1 MSRFKPSTFRTV
13 ALVAGCSS
21 IALQL
26 AALVFI
32 FFDRKATL
40 PHDLSFWNVGGILNA
55 VQSLAVPAIGMV
67 LAIKRFQNK
76 IGWVF
81 LVAGV
86 GLTLEAFGQ
95 QYAVHALLVE
105 PGSLPFPRIF
115 GWLPNALWPIAVGML
130 IYLLLLFPD
139 GHLRSRRWLPVG
151 WFTGAITTLLTL
163 AAVVAATAQWSD
175 PIAQLTSTNSGSE
188 TPPILGVVLTIGF
201 FGIPVAILAA
211 LASVIARFR
220 GSVGEERLQLKW
232 FVTAASLVAVTFALS
247 VPLSVSV
254 PILDVL
260 SALSLLFLYAAI
272 AIAVLRYR
280 LYEIDVVIGKTVVF
294 AVLAA
299 FITAVY
305 IALVVGVGTIVGNRR
320 SPLLSALAAAIVA
333 VAFQP
338 ARQAARRLANRAV
351 YGKRATPYEVLS
363 GFTERAAEAYSTE
376 DVLPR
381 LVRVLAEGMGVDE
394 ARVWLSVGHEL
405 RPAAAWPVDGTIR
418 AIPLAGGD
426 EMPAFPDSE
435 HAFPVRH
442 GGELLGAISVIPATN
457 DPLGLERERLAA
469 DVAAQT
475 ALVLRNVRLIEEL
488 RESRRRIVA
497 TQDARAKALERNL
510 HDGAQQQLV
519 ALAVKQRLAE
529 SLVDLDPAKA
539 KAMLADI
546 QTETQDA
553 LETLR
558 DLARGIY
565 PPLLADQ
572 GLEAALTSQARRAA
586 VPVEVSSVG
595 VGRHTPELEAA
606 VYFCCLEALQNVA
619 KYAAATRAWIRLTE
633 EAGTLRFEV
642 RDDGAGFD
650 PSVTS
655 FGTGL
660 QGMTDRLDAIGGA
673 VRVKS
678 APGEG
683 TTVIGTVPDAR
694 VGLPP

>member
-1 MSRFKPSTFRTV
+1 MS
-13 ALVAGCSS
+13 
-21 IALQL
+21 
-26 AALVFI
+26 
-32 FFDRKATL
+32 
-40 PHDLSFWNVGGILNA
+40 GILNA
-55 VQSLAVPAIGMV
+55 AQSLEVPVIGMV
-67 LAIKRFQNK
+67 LAIKKPQNK
-76 IGWVF
+76 LGWVF

-86 GLTLEAFGQ
+86 SLTFGAFGQ
-95 QYAVHALLVE
+95 EYAVHALLAA
-105 PGSLPFPRIF
+105 PGSLPFPDVF
-115 GWLPNALWPIAVGML
+115 GWLPNALWPIAIGML

-139 GHLRSRRWLPVG
+139 GHLTSRRWLPVG
-151 WFTGAITTLLTL
+151 WFTGGITVLLT
-163 AAVVAATAQWSD
+163 AASVVQATAQWSD
-175 PIAQLTSTNSGSE
+175 PIAQLTSNSGSE
-188 TPPILGVVLTIGF
+188 AFPILSVAITIAF

-211 LASVIARFR
+211 LASLVVRFR

-247 VPLSVSV
+247 VPLSQSF

-260 SALSLLFLYAAI
+260 SALTLLFLYAAI
-272 AIAVLRYR
+272 VIAVLRYR
-280 LYEIDVVIGKTVVF
+280 LYEIDVVIGRTVVF

-338 ARQAARRLANRAV
+338 ARQAARRVANRVV

-363 GFTERAAEAYSTE
+363 GFTERAAEAYSSE

-418 AIPLAGGD
+418 AIPLAGRG
-426 EMPAFPDSE
+426 EMPSFPDSE

-442 GGELLGAISVIPATN
+442 AGELLGAISVVPATN
-457 DPLGLERERLAA
+457 DPLGPERERLAA

-497 TQDARAKALERNL
+497 AQDARAKALERNL

-529 SLVDLDPAKA
+529 SLVDRDPEKA

-572 GLEAALTSQARRAA
+572 GLGAALTSQARRAA
-586 VPVEVSSVG
+586 MPVEVSSDG
-595 VGRHTPELEAA
+595 VGRHSPEVEAA

-619 KYAAATRAWIRLTE
+619 KYAAATQAWIRLAE
-633 EAGTLRFEV
+633 DAGMLRFEV
-642 RDDGAGFD
+642 GDDGAGFD

-673 VRVKS
+673 VRVES
-678 APGEG
+678 APGDG
-683 TTVIGTVPDAR
+683 TTVTGTIPIAR
-694 VGLPP
+694 VGAPS

>member
-1 MSRFKPSTFRTV
+1 MSRFKPSTLRTV

-21 IALQL
+21 IACLS
-26 AALVFI
+26 AALVLVFL
-32 FFDRKATL
+32 DREATL
-40 PHDLSFWNVGGILNA
+40 PKDLSLWNVSGILNA
-55 VQSLAVPAIGMV
+55 AQSLAVPVIGMV
-67 LAIKRFQNK
+67 LAIKKPQNK
-76 IGWVF
+76 LGWVF

-86 GLTLEAFGQ
+86 GLTFGAFGQ
-95 QYAVHALLVE
+95 EYAVHALLAA
-105 PGSLPFPRIF
+105 PGSLPFPDVF
-115 GWLPNALWPIAVGML
+115 GWLPNALWPIAIGML

-139 GHLRSRRWLPVG
+139 GHLTSRRWLPVG
-151 WFTGAITTLLTL
+151 WFTGGITVLLTA
-163 AAVVAATAQWSD
+163 AAVVQATAQWSD
-175 PIAQLTSTNSGSE
+175 PIAQLTSNSGSE
-188 TPPILGVVLTIGF
+188 THPILSVAITIAF

-211 LASVIARFR
+211 LASLIVRFR

-247 VPLSVSV
+247 VPLSQSF

-260 SALSLLFLYAAI
+260 SALTLLFLYAAI
-272 AIAVLRYR
+272 VIAVLRYR
-280 LYEIDVVIGKTVVF
+280 LYEIDVVIGRTVVF

-338 ARQAARRLANRAV
+338 ARQAARRVANRVV

-363 GFTERAAEAYSTE
+363 GFTERAAEAYSSE

-418 AIPLAGGD
+418 AIPLAGRG
-426 EMPAFPDSE
+426 EMPSFPDSE

-442 GGELLGAISVIPATN
+442 AGELLGAISVVPATN
-457 DPLGLERERLAA
+457 DPLGPERERLAA

-497 TQDARAKALERNL
+497 AQDARAKALERNL

-529 SLVDLDPAKA
+529 SLVDRDPAKA

-572 GLEAALTSQARRAA
+572 GLGAALTSQARRAA
-586 VPVEVSSVG
+586 MPVEVSSDG
-595 VGRHTPELEAA
+595 VGRHSPEVEAA

-619 KYAAATRAWIRLTE
+619 KYAAATQAWIRLAE
-633 EAGTLRFEV
+633 DAGMLRFEV
-642 RDDGAGFD
+642 CDDGAGFD

-673 VRVKS
+673 VRVES
-678 APGEG
+678 APGDG
-683 TTVIGTVPDAR
+683 TTVSGTIPIAR
-694 VGLPP
+694 VGAPS